1 MNLGSGGFLHGGSR
15 ASNQSFPPSVPAFQT
30 ECVKMSSKTALR
42 PRSFFLKKQGQQ
54 TQQAGGRMGFLLH
67 KPTKTAVGSNGM
79 ATKESVE
86 LKDYAERMMREQ
98 KMSSQKLSQLV
109 GQWV

>member
-1 MNLGSGGFLHGGSR
+1 
-15 ASNQSFPPSVPAFQT
+15 
-30 ECVKMSSKTALR
+30 MSSKTALR

-67 KPTKTAVGSNGM
+67 KPTKTAVGSNGT

-86 LKDYAERMMREQ
+86 RKDYAERMMREQ